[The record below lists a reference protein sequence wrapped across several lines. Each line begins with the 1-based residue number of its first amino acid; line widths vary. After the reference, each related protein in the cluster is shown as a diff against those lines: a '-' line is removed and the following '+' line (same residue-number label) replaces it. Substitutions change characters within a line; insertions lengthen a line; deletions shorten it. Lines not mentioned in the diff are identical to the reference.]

1 MFKPS
6 GDGHQKGNG
15 NANRDSEVFQRRA
28 RLRVHCAGRRRGDV
42 FVHVSAV
49 APGTPLLS
57 EGMRVTFELGS
68 DRKTGKSKAENV
80 RPAGND
86 GR

>member
-1 MFKPS
+1 M
-6 GDGHQKGNG
+6 
-15 NANRDSEVFQRRA
+15 
-28 RLRVHCAGRRRGDV
+28 
-42 FVHVSAV
+42 
-49 APGTPLLS
+49 PLPT
-57 EGMRVTFELGS
+57 ENMRVTFELGS